1 MTRRH
6 VLLALVALLV
16 AIPIGEVHAQS
27 SGNGPIIGLLDAGE
41 RSEWWAAFRQK
52 LRDLGYIEGRNV
64 RFELRSAKAALER
77 LGPMAQEL
85 VNLKPAVIVTS
96 GTTAALAARRATTKI
111 PIVMATGADQV
122 SLGLVASLAHPGGNV
137 TGLATL
143 TSDLQTKRF
152 DLLREI
158 VPKASRL
165 AVLWHT
171 DNTPSM
177 VSVRDLEHAA
187 ERSRIALQSFGVR
200 STEEISDA
208 FATMTRQHADALLVV
223 HSPLPFEERAR
234 IAELALKYRIPA
246 IYGAA
251 EYVEAG
257 GLISL
262 APVYPDLFR
271 RAAVYVDKILK
282 GANPGD
288 LPIEQP
294 TKFETVINL
303 KTAQALGLTLP
314 RPVLLRAGHVIQ

>member
-1 MTRRH
+1 MKRRRA
-6 VLLALVALLV
+6 LLALVVLLV
-16 AIPIGEVHAQS
+16 ALPIAEVNAQS
-27 SGNGPIIGLLDAGE
+27 SGSGPIIGLLDAGE
-41 RSEWWAAFRQK
+41 RSEWWAAFRQQ
-52 LRDLGYIEGRNV
+52 LRDLGYVEGRNV
-64 RFELRSAKAALER
+64 RFESRSAKAALDR
-77 LGPMAQEL
+77 LTPMAQEL

-96 GTTAALAARRATTKI
+96 GTTAALAARRATSKI

-122 SLGLVASLAHPGGNV
+122 SLGLVASLARPGGNV

-152 DLLREI
+152 DLVREI
-158 VPKASRL
+158 VPKTSRL
-165 AVLWHT
+165 AVLWHA

-177 VSVRDLEHAA
+177 ASVRDLEHAA
-187 ERSRIALQSFGVR
+187 EPSRVALQSFGVR
-200 STEEISDA
+200 SAEEISDA

-246 IYGAA
+246 VYGAS

-257 GLISL
+257 GLLSL
-262 APVYPDLFR
+262 AAVYPDLFR
-271 RAAVYVDKILK
+271 RAAIYVDKILK

-294 TKFETVINL
+294 TKFETVVNL

-314 RPVLLRAGHVIQ
+314 RPVLLRASHVIQ